1 MRSSTPIPK
10 REMPA
15 NTAHAQQQLPPP
27 PMQLRKP
34 IKRAA
39 AEASTMFEKPA
50 APSKRASA
58 PESAPVEVPA
68 GPSFWEHVDGLLES
82 LPMKQAAEVIGQQ
95 LGQSTKALKSVG
107 RDALASVASLA
118 PRSLRDWRKQS
129 APPPPPAKTASS
141 SSTKRE
147 AVAELGTFV
156 VDLHVEEA
164 RCAADALVRCVIE
177 VARLIDDADTAR
189 EIACL
194 AAHGQLVA
202 LLGDELVDE
211 AATHLPTTRHVV
223 DMHGKRARMTR
234 GTLADAMRLVGAAW
248 ERVPNAGAGKLVI
261 QSETFTLAVDVA
273 FATFRVRDRA
283 TARSVDLT
291 GSLVD
296 EVEADAYF
304 TGTHFRIDA

>member
-1 MRSSTPIPK
+1 MPIPLG
-10 REMPA
+10 EMPA
-15 NTAHAQQQLPPP
+15 NTAHAQQQLPPH

-34 IKRAA
+34 IKRTA

-50 APSKRASA
+50 APKRAQVA
-58 PESAPVEVPA
+58 VVETIEPA

-82 LPMKQAAEVIGQQ
+82 LPVKQAAEVIEQH
-95 LGQSTKALKSVG
+95 TKALKSVG

-118 PRSLRDWRKQS
+118 PRSLRDWRRQA
-129 APPPPPAKTASS
+129 APPPPAQGTSS
-141 SSTKRE
+141 SKNAKRQ
-147 AVAELGTFV
+147 AVAELGTFL

-164 RCAADALVRCVIE
+164 RASTDAFVRCVVE
-177 VARLIDDADTAR
+177 VARLIDDAETAR
-189 EIACL
+189 EIAC
-194 AAHGQLVA
+194 AGAHEQLVA

-211 AATHLPTTRHVV
+211 AAAHVPTTRHVV

-234 GTLADAMRLVGAAW
+234 GTLADAMRLVGDDW
-248 ERVPNAGAGKLVI
+248 TRDPNAGAGKLVI
-261 QSETFTLAVDVA
+261 HSDTFTLAVDVA

-283 TARSVDLT
+283 TARCVDLN

-304 TGTHFRIDA
+304 TATHFRIDA